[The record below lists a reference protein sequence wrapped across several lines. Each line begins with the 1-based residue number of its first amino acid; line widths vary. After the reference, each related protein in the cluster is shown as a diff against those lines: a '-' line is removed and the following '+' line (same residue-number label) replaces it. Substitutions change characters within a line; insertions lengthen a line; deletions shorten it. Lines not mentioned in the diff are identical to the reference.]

1 MEYKI
6 NTDVFGGGRIIQEL
20 SSVDDSNQVT
30 RLSRWILNIKE
41 DAVHQALLKLGWTPP
56 NTQMQIDS
64 TKLDNGTYRCD
75 NCGTILLMKPDP
87 AYPCCD

>member
-1 MEYKI
+1 MIYYIKYRMAETAKMEAS
-6 NTDVFGGGRIIQEL
+6 VMAGIIL
-20 SSVDDSNQVT
+20 
-30 RLSRWILNIKE
+30 
-41 DAVHQALLKLGWTPP
+41 ALEIFKRPS

-64 TKLDNGTYRCD
+64 TKLDNGAYRCN